1 MKKIALLNLLGYAV
15 MIAVNALANILPIAG
30 RTTGGVSEFTD
41 NLFVPA
47 GFTFSIWGVI
57 YLLLG
62 TFVVTS
68 IVSRSA
74 TITSLTTLIGPLF
87 FISCLLNSAWL
98 FAWHHLQLIPSMIV
112 MVGLLVTL
120 LTVYRRLEAA
130 ATPDRSFARL
140 AIRLPFRVYLG
151 WISVATIA
159 NLAAVLTFH
168 HFSGWGID
176 PQIWAA
182 TLVTVAASLG
192 LTILFKHRDF
202 AYPTVIIWA
211 LWGIYSKRAADSETP
226 DQLVETFC
234 LVMIGLLVTGMT
246 IRLLKKSKSPAPA
259 CHRPIGS
266 GPGGR

>member
-1 MKKIALLNLLGYAV
+1 MKKLALLNLLGYVV
-15 MIAVNALANILPIAG
+15 MITVNALANILPLAG

-68 IVSRSA
+68 LASRNP
-74 TITSLTTLIGPLF
+74 IMTSLTSRIAPLF

-98 FAWHHLQLIPSMIV
+98 FAWHYLQLIPSMII

-120 LTVYRRLEAA
+120 LTIYRRLGAEKI
-130 ATPDRSFARL
+130 PDRSFTSL

-159 NLAAVLTFH
+159 NTAAVLTFH
-168 HFSGWGID
+168 NFSGWGID
-176 PQIWAA
+176 LQIWAA
-182 TLVTVAASLG
+182 TLVTAAASLG

-211 LWGIYSKRAADSETP
+211 LWGIYSKRAADSDTP
-226 DQLVETFC
+226 DRMVEMFC
-234 LVMIGLLVTGMT
+234 LIMIGLLVAGMIT
-246 IRLLKKSKSPAPA
+246 RLIKKSQTPAPA
-259 CHRPIGS
+259 
-266 GPGGR
+266 